1 MELRRLGGRIIEA
14 YGEGRFRI
22 GGQPFTGSILIGR
35 EEISPWSIESLAGHS
50 PETLF
55 DSLTP
60 LIAGPS
66 RAAILLVGCGMR
78 AELLPTALRTRLR
91 DLRIAAEAMD
101 TGAACRTYNVLIAE
115 DRSVAAALIAV

>member
-22 GGQPFTGSILIGR
+22 AGQVFTGSILIGR
-35 EEISPWSIESLAGHS
+35 EEISPWPIESLAEQS

-60 LIAGPS
+60 LISGPS
-66 RAAILLVGCGMR
+66 PAAILLVGCGR
-78 AELLPTALRTRLR
+78 RTELLPADLRTKLR
-91 DLRIAAEAMD
+91 ELGIAAEAMD
-101 TGAACRTYNVLIAE
+101 TGAACRTYNVLVAE

>member
-22 GGQPFTGSILIGR
+22 ASQVFTGSILIGR
-35 EEISPWSIESLAGHS
+35 EEISPWSIDSLAGHS
-50 PETLF
+50 VETLF

-60 LIAGPS
+60 LIAAPS
-66 RAAILLVGCGMR
+66 RAALLLIGCGEHG
-78 AELLPTALRTRLR
+78 ELLPTALRIRLR
-91 DLRIAAEAMD
+91 DLGIAAEAMD